1 MEFEKFVEVEKVVG
15 KLSIFD
21 FQESVQTIANTM
33 LDEGF
38 EYSDIRKFLNV
49 YLDEMLG
56 NNSKKS

>member
-1 MEFEKFVEVEKVVG
+1 MEFEKFFEVEKVVG

-21 FQESVQTIANTM
+21 FQESVQTIADTM

>member
-1 MEFEKFVEVEKVVG
+1 MEFEKFFEVEKVVG

-21 FQESVQTIANTM
+21 FQESVQTITDTM